1 MLRSEA
7 SSWPPIKNNWSNGL
21 EEYFFFLVTGAKN
34 VITGEWPPQCIGPKI
49 MLSCAVG
56 PGPDLQPS
64 RTTVARRMPGPV

>member
-34 VITGEWPPQCIGPKI
+34 VITGEWPPQCNIVLRSQDNVVLCG
-49 MLSCAVG
+49 
-56 PGPDLQPS
+56 
-64 RTTVARRMPGPV
+64 RARPRLAAE